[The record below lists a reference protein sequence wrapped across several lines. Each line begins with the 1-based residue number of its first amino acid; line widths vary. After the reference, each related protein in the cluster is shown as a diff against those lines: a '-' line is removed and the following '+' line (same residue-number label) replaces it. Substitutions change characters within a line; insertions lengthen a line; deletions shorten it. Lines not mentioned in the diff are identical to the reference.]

1 MPLGVEELVDL
12 RQAGI
17 DPHELGAG
25 LGEEVF
31 AEAATAVELDEEPAE
46 VAELLVT
53 DLQERPVLPAEHSRM
68 RPAGRDSVDTWPLV
82 TTSPP
87 VDRPHGSGV

>member
-1 MPLGVEELVDL
+1 VEELVDL

-31 AEAATAVELDEEPAE
+31 AEAATAVELDEEPTE
-46 VAELLVT
+46 VAELLVA
-53 DLQERPVLPAEHSRM
+53 DMQERPMLSAEHSRVW
-68 RPAGRDSVDTWPLV
+68 PTGLDSVDTWPLV

-87 VDRPHGSGV
+87 VNRPHGPGV